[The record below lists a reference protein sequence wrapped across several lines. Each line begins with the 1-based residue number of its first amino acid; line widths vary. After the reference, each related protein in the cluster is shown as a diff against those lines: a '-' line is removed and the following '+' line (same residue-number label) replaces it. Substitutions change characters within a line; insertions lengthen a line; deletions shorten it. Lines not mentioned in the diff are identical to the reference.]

1 MLTEERLSSL
11 KPWCLGV
18 AAVCDALDANGE
30 GLTSKEAAARQLV
43 FGRNETEIRKTL
55 WYEVLWNQLTDKL
68 VATLI
73 VTALALVVLSFS
85 LDISTALNRIFP
97 FVPIVEVENQA
108 VVIVVI
114 LLAVAA
120 SVSLGFWADY
130 KAGIRMDKRAESA
143 APRCLVWRDGHLQGD
158 VFVADLVPGDR
169 VLIREGAYAPAD
181 CRVLEGHAR
190 VRESHLTGESVP
202 VNKKDVVLATDIGI
216 GDRQCM
222 IHKGAVVES
231 GELICV
237 VVQTGM
243 RTEEGHIYASVE
255 DAAKQPTPL
264 QRKMGKFVDMLAP
277 VIGGFALACL
287 LASWSAGI
295 AFIDAFL
302 LAITAAVATI
312 PSMLPAV
319 QTILL
324 AFSANVMEKANAYV
338 RRLSAV
344 EALGSCRFICS
355 DKTGTLTQDEQCV
368 TELYTGG
375 ERLAVSGSGYSP
387 EGEVLRDGTAL
398 TELPPPV
405 RRMMQV
411 AKHCVDVTIDGD
423 EMNGDPL
430 ERALVVFAWKGE
442 VFEESVER
450 TAIKPFESANRYMA
464 VTVEYPDGSAW
475 LFVKGAHEVVEKM
488 CDSALGP
495 TGEIIDFDRT
505 AAEQA
510 VTDMAS
516 SALRVIS
523 CAFLKL
529 KPEHEPVDLERGEF
543 PRLVYAG
550 SVGMIDPPRQDA
562 RNAVGELSEAGI
574 ETVMITGDHKDTAR
588 AIAEQL
594 GIPSSGGVVTGGQ
607 WSEMREQE
615 RAREVRRC
623 RIFARFAPDQKL
635 QVVEALKAGD
645 EVVAM
650 IGDGVND
657 APALAYADI
666 GIAMGSGTEVAK
678 AAAAMTLTDDR
689 FATFPKAVLEG
700 RHMYSVLRRVILYT
714 MPTNLGQGLLV
725 LFASVG
731 ALFLPQLSLNPIIP
745 IAMILMINLIDL
757 ALFTMPY
764 VAEKKLPGLMQ
775 EPPRDPKAEI
785 ADRIFFARTLLIG
798 FMIALSGLVTYLV
811 VSSAAF
817 ERGVLIPGGEGV
829 IAQAQTAAA
838 GAVLFA
844 HIGYV
849 FAARRIHTPIWKFNP
864 LGNVVLDLGVVAS
877 ILIRLA
883 LSLIPVLGGL
893 FGMVD
898 IPLWWWIPLV
908 GCAIPTLFAV
918 EIDKAVRRRR
928 AARSGAWIEA

>member
-1 MLTEERLSSL
+1 MLTEEKLASL
-11 KPWCLGV
+11 KPWSLRV
-18 AAVCDALDANGE
+18 SAVVEALDASEE
-30 GLTSKEAAARQLV
+30 GLSVQEAAARQLT
-43 FGRNETEIRKTL
+43 FGRNETEIKKTV

-73 VTALALVVLSFS
+73 FTALALVLLSFS
-85 LDISTALNRIFP
+85 AQISTALAKVFTFI
-97 FVPIVEVENQA
+97 PIVEVESQA
-108 VVIVVI
+108 VVIVMI
-114 LLAVAA
+114 MLAVVA

-130 KAGIRMDKRAESA
+130 KAGIRMDKRAQSE
-143 APRCLVWRDGHLQGD
+143 APKCLVWRDGHFRDD

-169 VLIREGAYAPAD
+169 ILIREGAYAPAD
-181 CRVLEGHAR
+181 CRVLEGQAR
-190 VRESHLTGESVP
+190 VRESHLTGESMP
-202 VNKKDVVLATDIGI
+202 VNKRDVVLQVDVGI

-222 IHKGAVVES
+222 VHKGAVVES
-231 GELICV
+231 GELVCM

-243 RTEEGHIYASVE
+243 RTEEGHIFASVE

-264 QRKMGKFVDMLAP
+264 QRKMARFVDMLAP

-287 LASWSAGI
+287 LASWSAGVP
-295 AFIDAFL
+295 FIDAFL

-355 DKTGTLTQDEQCV
+355 DKTGTLTRDEQCV
-368 TELYTGG
+368 VELYAGG
-375 ERLAVSGSGYSP
+375 EKFAVSGSGYSP
-387 EGEVLRDGTAL
+387 EGEVLQGGRAL
-398 TELPPPV
+398 AELPVPV

-411 AKHCVDVTIDGD
+411 SKHCVDVTIDGD
-423 EMNGDPL
+423 DMSGDPL
-430 ERALVVFAWKGE
+430 ERALVVLAWKGG
-442 VFEESVER
+442 VFEEDATREA
-450 TAIKPFESANRYMA
+450 TKPFESAHRYMA
-464 VTVEYPDGSAW
+464 VITQYPDGSSW

-488 CDSALGP
+488 CDSQLSAS
-495 TGEIIDFDRT
+495 GEVIELDRP
-505 AAEQA
+505 AAEGA
-510 VTDMAS
+510 VTDMAR

-529 KPEHEPVDLERGEF
+529 TPEHEPVDVERGEF

-550 SVGMIDPPRQDA
+550 SVGMIDPPRNDA
-562 RNAVGELSEAGI
+562 KKAVGELAQAGI

-588 AIAEQL
+588 AIADQL
-594 GIPSSGGVVTGGQ
+594 GIKVAGGVVTGGQ
-607 WSEMREQE
+607 WSEMNDKE

-623 RIFARFAPDQKL
+623 RVFARFAPDQKL

-657 APALAYADI
+657 APALAYSDI
-666 GIAMGSGTEVAK
+666 GIAMGSGTDVAK
-678 AAAAMTLTDDR
+678 AAAAMVLTDDR
-689 FATFPKAVLEG
+689 FATFPKAVREG

-731 ALFLPQLSLNPIIP
+731 ALFLPQLSMNPIIP
-745 IAMILMINLIDL
+745 IAMILMINLLDL
-757 ALFTMPY
+757 AVFTMPY
-764 VAEKKLPGLMQ
+764 VAEKKLSGLME
-775 EPPRDPKAEI
+775 EPPRDPKAQI
-785 ADRIFFARTLLIG
+785 ADVIFYNRTLVIG
-798 FMIALSGLVTYLV
+798 FMIALSGLVSYLI
-811 VSSAAF
+811 VSSGAF
-817 ERGVLIPGGEGV
+817 VNGVLVPGGEQI

-864 LGNVVLDLGVVAS
+864 LGNIVLDLGVVAS
-877 ILIRLA
+877 VLIRLS
-883 LSLIPVLGGL
+883 LSLFPVLGGL

-898 IPLWWWIPLV
+898 IPLWWWGPLV
-908 GCAIPTLFAV
+908 ACAIPTLVAV
-918 EIDKAVRRRR
+918 EIDKAIRRGR
-928 AARSGAWIEA
+928 AARTGAWIEA

>member
-11 KPWCLGV
+11 KPWSLGGS
-18 AAVCDALDANGE
+18 AVCKALDAVDE
-30 GLTSKEAAARQLV
+30 GLTSTEAAARQAV

-73 VTALALVVLSFS
+73 FTVLALVLMSFS
-85 LDISTALNRIFP
+85 RPLSTALNRVFP
-97 FVPIVEVENQA
+97 VVPIVEVESQV
-108 VVIVVI
+108 VVIVMI
-114 LLAVAA
+114 LLAVVA

-130 KAGIRMDKRAESA
+130 KAGIRMDKRARSA
-143 APRCLVWRDGHLQGD
+143 APRCLVWRDGHLQDD
-158 VFVADLVPGDR
+158 VLVADLVPGDR
-169 VLIREGAYAPAD
+169 VLIREGAHAPAD

-202 VNKKDVVLATDIGI
+202 VSKQDLVLDVDTGI

-222 IHKGAVVES
+222 VHKGAVVES

-243 RTEEGHIYASVE
+243 RTEEGQIYATVE
-255 DAAKQPTPL
+255 DAVKQPTPL
-264 QRKMGKFVDMLAP
+264 QRKMAKFVDMLAP

-287 LASWSAGI
+287 VASWSAGI
-295 AFIDAFL
+295 PFVDAFL

-368 TELYTGG
+368 TALYTGG
-375 ERLAVSGSGYSP
+375 ERLTVSGNGYSP
-387 EGEVLRDGTAL
+387 EGDVLRHGEAL
-398 TELPPPV
+398 TDLPLSV
-405 RRMMQV
+405 WRMMQIS
-411 AKHCVDVTIDGD
+411 KHCVDVTIDGD
-423 EMNGDPL
+423 EMKGDPL
-430 ERALVVFAWKGE
+430 ERALVVFAWKGG
-442 VFEESVER
+442 VFEEKVER
-450 TAIKPFESANRYMA
+450 TATKPFESAHRYMA
-464 VTVEYPDGSAW
+464 VTVDYPDGSAW
-475 LFVKGAHEVVEKM
+475 LFVKGAHEVVERM
-488 CDSALGP
+488 CDSELGAN
-495 TGEIIDFDRT
+495 GEVLEFDRP
-505 AAEQA
+505 AAERA
-510 VTDMAS
+510 VTDMARG
-516 SALRVIS
+516 ALRVIS
-523 CAFLKL
+523 CAFLRL
-529 KPEHEPVDLERGEF
+529 EPEHEAIDLERGEF

-550 SVGMIDPPRQDA
+550 SVGMIDPPREDA
-562 RNAVGELSEAGI
+562 KNAVGELKQAGI
-574 ETVMITGDHKDTAR
+574 ETVMITGDHKETAR

-607 WSEMREQE
+607 WREMRAEE
-615 RAREVRRC
+615 RAREVNRC

-635 QVVEALKAGD
+635 QVVESLKSGD

-678 AAAAMTLTDDR
+678 AAAAMVLTDDR
-689 FATFPKAVLEG
+689 FATFPKAVREG
-700 RHMYSVLRRVILYT
+700 RHMYSVLRRVIVYT

-731 ALFLPQLSLNPIIP
+731 ALFLPQLSMNPIIP
-745 IAMILMINLIDL
+745 IAMILLINLIDL

-764 VAEKKLPGLMQ
+764 VAERKLPGLMQ

-798 FMIALSGLVTYLV
+798 FIIALSGLMSYLIV
-811 VSSAAF
+811 SAAAF
-817 ERGVLIPGGEGV
+817 DSGVLVPDGEQI
-829 IAQAQTAAA
+829 IARAQTAAA
-838 GAVLFA
+838 GAVLFS

-849 FAARRIHTPIWKFNP
+849 FAARRIHTPIWGFNP
-864 LGNVVLDLGVVAS
+864 LGNTVLDLGVVAS
-877 ILIRLA
+877 VAIRLA
-883 LSLIPVLGGL
+883 LSLVPVLGGL

-898 IPLWWWIPLV
+898 IPLGWWGPLI
-908 GCAIPTLFAV
+908 GCAIPTLVAV
-918 EIDKAVRRRR
+918 EIDKGIRRHR
-928 AARSGAWIEA
+928 ADRSGAWIEA